1 MIEEIAWKT
10 FKNTGNINTMM
21 ELLEVDKALE
31 IPINKKM
38 DGTIATPINKKMDE
52 TIATTKEINNL
63 PKRNVNT

>member
-31 IPINKKM
+31 
-38 DGTIATPINKKMDE
+38 NKKMDE
-52 TIATTKEINNL
+52 TIATPTNKKMYETIEITTKEINNL

>member
-31 IPINKKM
+31 
-38 DGTIATPINKKMDE
+38 TPINKKMDE
-52 TIATTKEINNL
+52 TIAKI
-63 PKRNVNT
+63 RVY

>member
-38 DGTIATPINKKMDE
+38 DE
-52 TIATTKEINNL
+52 TIEMTTKEINNL